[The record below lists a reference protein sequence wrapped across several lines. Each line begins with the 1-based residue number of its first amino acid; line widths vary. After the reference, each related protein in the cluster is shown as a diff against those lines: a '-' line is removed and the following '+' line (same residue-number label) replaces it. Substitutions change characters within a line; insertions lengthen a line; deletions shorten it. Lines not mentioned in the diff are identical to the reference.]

1 MKVILKAD
9 VKGLG
14 KKDSLVEVSDGYA
27 RNFLM
32 PKGLAM
38 EATSSNINVMKNKNE
53 SDRMKKEK
61 ELAKAKETAEKI
73 KNITLIFKAKASEGG
88 KLFGSITN
96 KDVAEKLKADFK
108 LDVDKKQIILE
119 DAIKSLGTTE
129 ANIKLYPEVSAKLK
143 IKIENV

>member
-14 KKDSLVEVSDGYA
+14 KKDNLVEVSDGYA
-27 RNFLM
+27 RNFLL
-32 PKGLAM
+32 PKGLAI
-38 EATSSNINVMKNKNE
+38 EASASNINVMKSKNE
-53 SDRMKKEK
+53 SEKMKKEK

-73 KNITLIFKAKASEGG
+73 KNITVVLKAKASESG

-96 KDVAEKLKADFK
+96 KDVSDKLKSDFK
-108 LDVDKKQIILE
+108 LDIDKKQIILE

-129 ANIKLYPEVSAKLK
+129 ANVKLYPEVSAKLK
-143 IKIENV
+143 IKIEQE

>member
-14 KKDSLVEVSDGYA
+14 KKDSMVEVSDGYA
-27 RNFLM
+27 RNFLI
-32 PKGLAM
+32 PKGLAI
-38 EATSSNINVMKNKNE
+38 EATTTNINEMKNKNE
-53 SDRMKKEK
+53 SDRMKKER
-61 ELAKAKETAEKI
+61 ELAKAKEMAEKI
-73 KNITLIFKAKASEGG
+73 KNITLVFKAKASEGG

-96 KDVAEKLKADFK
+96 KDVADKLKADFK

-143 IKIENV
+143 IKIENE

>member
-53 SDRMKKEK
+53 SDRMKKER
-61 ELAKAKETAEKI
+61 ELAKAKELAEKI
-73 KNITLIFKAKASEGG
+73 KEITVVFKAKASEGG

-96 KDVAEKLKADFK
+96 KDVADKLKADFK
-108 LDVDKKQIILE
+108 LDVDKKQIIL
-119 DAIKSLGTTE
+119 DDVIKSLGTTE
-129 ANIKLYPEVSAKLK
+129 ANVKLYPEVSAKLK
-143 IKIENV
+143 IKIENE

>member
-96 KDVAEKLKADFK
+96 KDVADKLKVDFK

-119 DAIKSLGTTE
+119 DVIKSLGTTE

>member
-96 KDVAEKLKADFK
+96 KDVADKLKVDFK

-119 DAIKSLGTTE
+119 DVIKSLGTTE

-143 IKIENV
+143 IKIENE